1 MASQGGTQARQM
13 TRDEEKEHIVTFLM
27 NYQDPKSG
35 RNKYIDRLQKIA
47 NRESRTLPIE
57 LDDLRDF
64 LQHMPGA
71 GGLVGEIKGNTQ
83 HYLGV
88 IAEAAD
94 AQLASLSVTGAVPA
108 DIYDTLLEALA
119 SLSVTGAV
127 PADIYD
133 TLLEARE
140 VQIAKNREKNQTGGM
155 VDTSAP
161 IDQQNINKLPPALL
175 RRYDVYIHAEKRIPA
190 PDKDLAAAAAPAAA
204 GGKAGAA
211 TQEHLITPLRRVS
224 AQHIGKLVRVRGMVT
239 HVTDVKPLASV
250 LTYLDE
256 DSNTEVYQEV
266 AGRSFMPL
274 QFSRKPDGYKWNKE
288 PLLQTRGSKFI
299 KFQEARIQEMPDEV
313 PPGAT
318 PRCISVHLRG
328 DITRSAKAGDT
339 VCIGG
344 IFLPEPFTGWKALKA
359 GLLASTYL
367 EVQEVQQLKETYDEA
382 LVSDEDVAAIEE
394 LGRQGGLFERLAASI
409 APEIYGMLE
418 VKKALLLQMVGGVG
432 REFPGSGMKLR
443 GDIHICLMGDPGVAK
458 SQLLKHVAKV
468 APRAVYTTGKGSS
481 GVGLTAA
488 VVRNQVTKELVLEG
502 GALVLADKG
511 ICCIDEFDKMEE
523 ADRTNIHEVMEQQTV
538 SIAKAGITTTLNTR
552 TTILAAA
559 NPAYGR
565 WNRRRSPGDNINM
578 PPALL
583 SRFDIMWLLLDETD
597 EQNDMRLAAHIIN
610 VHQGRVG
617 TAAAAAA
624 AAAGSSSAVPPEGAL
639 IPPRLLRAYITLARR
654 QQPAIPQE
662 LTDYVAAHYV
672 EARGQEAS
680 ELGER
685 GAYITPRTLMSIL
698 RLSQA
703 VAKLRFDDNV
713 VRSDIDAAIALMRA
727 SQASIE
733 PELAKRTREDPVSRL
748 YMAIKDWAVKMRTP
762 LVPWETIESCA
773 TNAVIT
779 GDTRRDIISAT
790 LEEYAAISVWIIKR
804 DRQGRTVGVEFAEE
818 DIAMA

>member
-71 GGLVGEIKGNTQ
+71 GNLVGEIKGNTQ

-94 AQLASLSVTGAVPA
+94 AQLASLSM
-108 DIYDTLLEALA
+108 
-119 SLSVTGAV
+119 TGAV

-140 VQIAKNREKNQTGGM
+140 AQIAKNREKNQTGGM

-190 PDKDLAAAAAPAAA
+190 PDKDLAAAAPAAA
-204 GGKAGAA
+204 AGGGKAGAA
-211 TQEHLITPLRRVS
+211 TQEHPITPLRRVS

-274 QFSRKPDGYKWNKE
+274 QFSRKPDGSKWNKE

-328 DITRSAKAGDT
+328 DVTRSAKAGDT

>member
-64 LQHMPGA
+64 LQHMPGS

-108 DIYDTLLEALA
+108 DIYDTLLEAR
-119 SLSVTGAV
+119 
-127 PADIYD
+127 
-133 TLLEARE
+133 EA
-140 VQIAKNREKNQTGGM
+140 QIAKNREKNQTGGM

-274 QFSRKPDGYKWNKE
+274 QFSRKPDGSKWNKE

-344 IFLPEPFTGWKALKA
+344 IFLPEPFTGWKALRA